1 VLCNFLLA
9 QWSEATERFFAERL
23 QLTNYLS
30 TGIVLLGLCVQHMR
44 GNLSLR
50 NYPRVGWLVLI
61 LFAFAFAS
69 IMWSFD
75 PRYVWSS
82 VWVPAL
88 PKLVFFVALAPLLIY
103 RPADLRHGFI
113 ATLLLGSV
121 LIALMFTTATW
132 SGRGVVY
139 ETGGIYVNGSWRV
152 ETNPLAIG
160 TTGAT
165 VALIATLFNFGGMA
179 FVWRLLRWG
188 LVALGMAVAFRSG
201 SRGPVAG
208 AVVAGLVAL
217 PISRRI
223 RNWRG
228 FAATV
233 FGVVMVALTTY
244 GLFTYFGEGRWSA
257 ASIDYDLR
265 VAAATRLLNT
275 WLESPLAWVV
285 GLGNSASFSPQ
296 IYGFYTH
303 IIPVE
308 ILCEEGLI
316 GAILVVLILALTFR
330 SFRRMYRSLLDLP
343 IERGTLACL
352 VAFIVFLMLNAL
364 SQGSLVG
371 DPTFFAYAIIIGRF
385 ELGLR
390 DEYASPS
397 LAPGEFAGAW
407 SGDGLASA
415 ASLDS
420 DGAAAGDG
428 AYGGETYDPRLGA
441 AYGDEAAGW

>member
-1 VLCNFLLA
+1 
-9 QWSEATERFFAERL
+9 
-23 QLTNYLS
+23 
-30 TGIVLLGLCVQHMR
+30 
-44 GNLSLR
+44 LR
-50 NYPRVGWLVLI
+50 NYPRVGWLVFI

-69 IMWSFD
+69 TLWSFD
-75 PRYVWSS
+75 PRYVWSN
-82 VWVPAL
+82 VWMPAL

-103 RPADLRHGFI
+103 RPADLRHGLI
-113 ATLLLGSV
+113 ATLLLGSL

-132 SGRGVVY
+132 SGRGVLY
-139 ETGGIYVNGSWRV
+139 ETGAIYVNGRLKI

-165 VALIATLFNFGGMA
+165 VALIATLLNFGGMA
-179 FVWRLLRWG
+179 FVLRLLRWG
-188 LVALGMAVAFRSG
+188 LVALGMAVVFRSG

-208 AVVAGLVAL
+208 AVIAGLVAL

-233 FGVVMVALTTY
+233 FGVLMVALTTY

-257 ASIDYDLR
+257 ASIDYDVR
-265 VAAATRLLNT
+265 MAAATRLLDT

-303 IIPVE
+303 VIPVE

-316 GAILVVLILALTFR
+316 GVILVVWILALTFR
-330 SFRRMYRSLLDLP
+330 SLRRMYRFLLDLP

-352 VAFIVFLMLNAL
+352 VAFVVFLMLNAL

-385 ELGLR
+385 ELGVR
-390 DEYASPS
+390 DQYASPS
-397 LAPGEFAGAW
+397 LALGELAGAW
-407 SGDGLASA
+407 SGDGGA
-415 ASLDS
+415 AVAPLDS
-420 DGAAAGDG
+420 DGVPAGDG
-428 AYGGETYDPRLGA
+428 AYAGEVYDPRLGT
-441 AYGDEAAGW
+441 AYGDEAVGG